1 MSKLGKLVMV
11 EMVKIQEPGH
21 RLREKISEEGLE
33 ELGKSMVRVGLENA
47 IKLRSTPSGYEIV
60 SGHRRYLAAK
70 DLGWDKIKAIVEDL
84 NDEETNL
91 RAIHENLHREDLSPI
106 EEGRAC
112 KALVDEHGYS
122 VKDVAKLCSKSE
134 SWVASRLAL
143 LEMPRELQEAVD
155 CGALSV
161 SAVRELAAITDD
173 ESREYYTEHAIKQGA
188 TAQLCSFWRG
198 RWELEKITRGPS
210 SSLPPDAFL
219 HPPPAEACMPCFW
232 CEQDTPIRAIEHL
245 RVCVHCRDIIIN
257 AKLVMITDAARE
269 EREKEKKQ

>member
-21 RLREKISEEGLE
+21 QLRQKMSEEGLE
-33 ELGKSMVRVGLENA
+33 ELGKSMAKVGLENA

-70 DLGWDKIKAIVEDL
+70 DLGWDKIKATIDDL
-84 NDEETNL
+84 SDEETEL
-91 RAIHENLHREDLSPI
+91 RAIHENFHREDLSPI
-106 EEGRAC
+106 EEGKAC
-112 KALVDEHGYS
+112 RDLIEKFGYS
-122 VKDVAKLCSKSE
+122 EKEVEKLCSKSA

-143 LEMPRELQEAVD
+143 LEMPPELQEAVD
-155 CGALSV
+155 VGALSV

-173 ESREYYTEHAIKQGA
+173 EAREYYTGHAIKQGA

-210 SSLPPDAFL
+210 SSLPPDAFM

-245 RVCVHCRDIIIN
+245 RVCVHCRDTIID

-269 EREKEKKQ
+269 QREKGKKQ